1 MPAFYASLSGAPSSI
16 CTFPTPNQL
25 LKNPFHI
32 VIYSILHLSSAKI
45 EYADLGL
52 AFLLLIVI
60 PSKEYRNGILSIYS
74 EEMDEFCL

>member
-1 MPAFYASLSGAPSSI
+1 MPAFYASLVGPAFFHLYFSY
-16 CTFPTPNQL
+16 PNQL